1 MADSVNPAL
10 KALSGGTPWGAIATG
25 AGALIDGLSNI
36 GAVRR
41 AKKIARYQFDLQKE
55 MWELQN
61 EYNTPAAQRLRLEEA
76 GYNPNLL
83 FGQGPGVST
92 GNSTDYPKPQQPGYQ
107 SPYIGLGNSISQAAN
122 LALSVINSAQQRRES
137 ASRVNL
143 NESGLLPKYQAEA
156 ETSRLLGNLHLSKT
170 FGENLSNDLKRVQLR
185 YQDTLYNKEIALND
199 ADIEIKG
206 QDILESAARTNLM
219 WQQSSTESQRRKLMR
234 STMALQSS
242 QMIVNAALD
251 WMYSTQGELNF
262 SNTSLARYNQSKV
275 LAETR
280 LITQKVQNL
289 VLEGKYTE
297 ALTELTNYKRNEFL
311 PSQLRQ
317 GWVRTINNVYD
328 SVKDFFEL
336 NTDGEMFEEKTPDGK
351 YKSGR
356 KSVSRKFPNIFKM
369 KPIRL

>member
-1 MADSVNPAL
+1 MADPISSASRAV
-10 KALSGGTPWGAIATG
+10 SSGTPWGAIATG

-41 AKKIARYQFDLQKE
+41 AKKIAKYQFDLQKE

-61 EYNTPAAQRLRLEEA
+61 EYNSPASQRKRLEEA

-92 GNSTDYPKPQQPGYQ
+92 GNSTDYPKPQQPGHQ
-107 SPYIGLGNSISQAAN
+107 APYLGVGQRISDAAN

-137 ASRVNL
+137 ASRERL
-143 NESGLLPKYQAEA
+143 NDLGLLPKYQAEA
-156 ETSRLLGNLHLSKT
+156 ETSKLLGNLHLSKT
-170 FGENLSNDLKRVQLR
+170 FGENLSNDLKRIQLR
-185 YQDTLYNKEIALND
+185 YQDTLYQKEIALND

-297 ALTELTNYKRNEFL
+297 ALTALTDYKRTDFL
-311 PSQLRQ
+311 PSQLHQ
-317 GWVRTINNVYD
+317 GWVRTINGVYD

-336 NTDGEMFEEKTPDGK
+336 NTDGELYEEKTPDGK
-351 YKSGR
+351 HRSGR
-356 KSVSRKFPNIFKM
+356 KTVSRKVPKIFKL
-369 KPIRL
+369 KPMR